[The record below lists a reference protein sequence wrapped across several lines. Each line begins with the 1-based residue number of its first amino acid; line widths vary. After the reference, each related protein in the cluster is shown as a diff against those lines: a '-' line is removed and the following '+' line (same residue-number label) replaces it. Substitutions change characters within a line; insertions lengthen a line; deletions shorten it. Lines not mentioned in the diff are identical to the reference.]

1 MMMSPRFQFG
11 RDSITGMTIPQRDR
25 LAFRPLASDGVVKS
39 GANPLGIVADEPAGP
54 QRQRDRAFGVI
65 AQREAGYAQNGRLF
79 LESARIGQY
88 DGRPRYE

>member
-25 LAFRPLASDGVVKS
+25 LALCPSASDGVVKS
-39 GANPLGIVADEPAGP
+39 GPNPLGIVADEPAGP

-65 AQREAGYAQNGRLF
+65 AQREAWYAQHGRLF